1 MKSNSFLGRLSK
13 SKGMKASLAFFVAEV
28 ISTGIQ
34 YLTTPIFTRLLT
46 TEEYGLSSVYTTWFT
61 VFGIV
66 AMFSLSSGVFNNG
79 MLDFENDRDRF
90 SFSMLMLSNAITII
104 FSVALLLL
112 YPYIKDIIGLNF
124 VLVVLMCGMFF
135 VTPAFKFWI
144 ARQRY
149 EYKYKASFIFSIVC
163 AVLSPVVA
171 ILCIYFSNSDKLMAR
186 LFGGQLTLAVIY
198 IGFYVY
204 LIVKSKGKVSF
215 KYWKFA
221 ILFNLPLIPHYL
233 STYLL
238 GTSNKLLIN
247 YLKGSAAA
255 GFYNIAYSIAAV
267 VTIIWSAANASL
279 VPFTYEK
286 CKENDY
292 ESISKVTT
300 PILLVFVGVCF
311 FVTLLAPEVV
321 SIMAS
326 KDYSSSLFLIPP
338 IIGGVFFQV
347 QYYMYANIL
356 YYYKKTRFV
365 MIGSVVSVL
374 INIVANYFL
383 IQRFGYEIAGY
394 TTLVCYMIQAT
405 IDYLAMRYVAKSS
418 VYNMKVVLA
427 LSGIVL
433 ALSFFGKYLYY
444 VPIARYILIGVIV
457 VLVIVFRKQIF
468 KAFAIKK
475 NETTQNE
482 EELKTEINE
491 E

>member
-1 MKSNSFLGRLSK
+1 MLL
-13 SKGMKASLAFFVAEV
+13 
-28 ISTGIQ
+28 
-34 YLTTPIFTRLLT
+34 FT
-46 TEEYGLSSVYTTWFT
+46 
-61 VFGIV
+61 
-66 AMFSLSSGVFNNG
+66 
-79 MLDFENDRDRF
+79 
-90 SFSMLMLSNAITII
+90 
-104 FSVALLLL
+104 
-112 YPYIKDIIGLNF
+112 
-124 VLVVLMCGMFF
+124 
-135 VTPAFKFWI
+135 
-144 ARQRY
+144 
-149 EYKYKASFIFSIVC
+149 
-163 AVLSPVVA
+163 
-171 ILCIYFSNSDKLMAR
+171 
-186 LFGGQLTLAVIY
+186 
-198 IGFYVY
+198 
-204 LIVKSKGKVSF
+204 
-215 KYWKFA
+215 
-221 ILFNLPLIPHYL
+221 
-233 STYLL
+233 
-238 GTSNKLLIN
+238 
-247 YLKGSAAA
+247 
-255 GFYNIAYSIAAV
+255 
-267 VTIIWSAANASL
+267 AANASL

-286 CKENDY
+286 CKANDY

-475 NETTQNE
+475 NEATQNE